1 MSSSS
6 WLLVGDAMSMDDV
19 KGVFWWHT
27 LKGGRRGPG
36 GCLKVLGLTIVVLVV
51 IFELIRRAG

>member
-1 MSSSS
+1 
-6 WLLVGDAMSMDDV
+6 MSMDDV